1 MTSSL
6 QLAPCPTGSIWT
18 ELSGFLYRSTS
29 VSRRKRPPTA
39 KETVI
44 RSRGANMRFPS
55 RVPILFQIL
64 WLNRNSP
71 AHNLTCR
78 VLFLAVH
85 PRFFDGA
92 MQVRRFTPQHCGH
105 GVNDRSQQRRPAV
118 LRAVPTD
125 LQHQI
130 DRIWHANGRA
140 LEVGRTG
147 PLPHLHVGVAPVIE
161 MHGISTQ
168 IHVVAVRSDRSR
180 RIDTWSMSAQTRHRL
195 PWIYGTEPRRRRWSD
210 RSAPPRGRRRGSL
223 SGAGTPHR
231 LER

>member
-1 MTSSL
+1 MSDRVNL
-6 QLAPCPTGSIWT
+6 D
-18 ELSGFLYRSTS
+18 R
-29 VSRRKRPPTA
+29 
-39 KETVI
+39 VI
-44 RSRGANMRFPS
+44 RLSLPFNFRFAPKVTANREGNDDQIT
-55 RVPILFQIL
+55 RREYEIPIESAYFFQMP
-64 WLNRNSP
+64 WHNRNSP

-78 VLFLAVH
+78 VLFLAV
-85 PRFFDGA
+85 
-92 MQVRRFTPQHCGH
+92 RRKIFSTASCRSAALCGH
-105 GVNDRSQQRRPAV
+105 GVNDRPQQRRPAV

-147 PLPHLHVGVAPVIE
+147 PLPQLHVGVAPVIE
-161 MHGISTQ
+161 MHDISTQ

-195 PWIYGTEPRRRRWSD
+195 PWIYGTEPERRWWSD

-231 LER
+231 LAR

>member
-1 MTSSL
+1 MTISL

-29 VSRRKRPPTA
+29 VSPRKRPPTA

-92 MQVRRFTPQHCGH
+92 MQVRRFTPQHCTG
-105 GVNDRSQQRRPAV
+105 NLSP
-118 LRAVPTD
+118 VPTNED
-125 LQHQI
+125 FTPI
-130 DRIWHANGRA
+130 DDVDIRA
-140 LEVGRTG
+140 PAE
-147 PLPHLHVGVAPVIE
+147 
-161 MHGISTQ
+161 
-168 IHVVAVRSDRSR
+168 
-180 RIDTWSMSAQTRHRL
+180 
-195 PWIYGTEPRRRRWSD
+195 
-210 RSAPPRGRRRGSL
+210 
-223 SGAGTPHR
+223 TPAT
-231 LER
+231 